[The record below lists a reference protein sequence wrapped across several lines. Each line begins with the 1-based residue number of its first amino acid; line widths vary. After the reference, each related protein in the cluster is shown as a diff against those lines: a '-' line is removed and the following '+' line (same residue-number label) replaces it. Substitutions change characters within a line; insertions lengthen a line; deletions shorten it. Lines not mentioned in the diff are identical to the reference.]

1 MQVTMQV
8 RALESGFLERAIPYK
23 PVTDK
28 SERADITASVTLKN
42 KLFIHEKC
50 EKPASLAS
58 KKMVRTGTVT
68 PEVTPE
74 VLRMLSLIKNE
85 MTRGE
90 IQKKLGLDNEKHF
103 REKYQQVG
111 IKFGLIEMT
120 MPDHPNSRL
129 QK

>member
-1 MQVTMQV
+1 
-8 RALESGFLERAIPYK
+8 
-23 PVTDK
+23 
-28 SERADITASVTLKN
+28 
-42 KLFIHEKC
+42 
-50 EKPASLAS
+50 
-58 KKMVRTGTVT
+58 MVRTGTVT

-90 IQKKLGLDNEKHF
+90 IQRKLGLNDEKHF

-120 MPDHPNSRL
+120 IPDHPNSRL
-129 QK
+129 QKYRLTDKGRALLDT